1 MNDPNPQEPKI
12 VVDDDWKSQ
21 VQQEKEKAKEESAPT
36 PDEQANDG
44 IPPASFPLLVS
55 TLASQALSG
64 LGAIPDPIENRPI
77 VRLDLAKHMIDTLS
91 MLEEKT
97 QGNLSEEESQMLTST
112 VHQLRM
118 AFLQTQQQAT
128 SAPAGE
134 PPKSQIELP

>member
-1 MNDPNPQEPKI
+1 
-12 VVDDDWKSQ
+12 
-21 VQQEKEKAKEESAPT
+21 
-36 PDEQANDG
+36 
-44 IPPASFPLLVS
+44 
-55 TLASQALSG
+55 
-64 LGAIPDPIENRPI
+64 
-77 VRLDLAKHMIDTLS
+77 MIDTLS

>member
-21 VQQEKEKAKEESAPT
+21 VQQEKEKSKEEPAPT

-77 VRLDLAKHMIDTLS
+77 VRLDLAKHMICL
-91 MLEEKT
+91 LY
-97 QGNLSEEESQMLTST
+97 TSPSP
-112 VHQLRM
+112 RD
-118 AFLQTQQQAT
+118 
-128 SAPAGE
+128 
-134 PPKSQIELP
+134 